1 MIAVVVM
8 MMMMMMMMRAV
19 AVDVVFTDDRSLA
32 EVSSLPMILSW

>member
-1 MIAVVVM
+1 MITVIV
-8 MMMMMMMMRAV
+8 MMMMMMMRAV